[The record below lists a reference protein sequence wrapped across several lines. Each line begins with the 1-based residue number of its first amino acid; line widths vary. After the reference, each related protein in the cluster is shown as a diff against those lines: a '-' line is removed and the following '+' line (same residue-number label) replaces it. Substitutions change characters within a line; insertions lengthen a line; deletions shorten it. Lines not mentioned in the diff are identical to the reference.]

1 MIARRDDKDSNARTA
16 MTLDESPRAA
26 VRCPPSADSRVSGSS
41 RLYDLRVVEVVEQ
54 VTDEVVEAM
63 ARLVRQLSASAPPVQ
78 RHDVEAVVASDS
90 TRLLVARNA
99 DGTSIV
105 GSLTLVIFSIPTG
118 IRALIEDVIVDQEAR
133 GLGIGTLLMQE
144 AVKLARQAGAR
155 TVDLTS
161 RPSREA
167 ANALYQREGFV
178 QRETNVY
185 RYTL

>member
-1 MIARRDDKDSNARTA
+1 MPVEGQPSG
-16 MTLDESPRAA
+16 
-26 VRCPPSADSRVSGSS
+26 VRWRP
-41 RLYDLRVVEVVEQ
+41 YDLRVIEVVEQ
-54 VTDEVVEAM
+54 VTDEVVEAL

-78 RHDVEAVVASDS
+78 RQDVEAVVSSDS

-99 DGTSIV
+99 DGIV
-105 GSLTLVIFSIPTG
+105 GSLTLVIVSIPTG
-118 IRALIEDVIVDQEAR
+118 IRAWIEDVIVDERAR
-133 GLGIGTLLMQE
+133 GSGVGTLLTRE
-144 AVKLARQAGAR
+144 AVTLARQAGAR

-161 RPSREA
+161 RPSRKA

>member
-1 MIARRDDKDSNARTA
+1 M
-16 MTLDESPRAA
+16 
-26 VRCPPSADSRVSGSS
+26 
-41 RLYDLRVVEVVEQ
+41 VEVVEQ

-63 ARLVRQLSASAPPVQ
+63 ARLVRQLSASAPPVE
-78 RHDVEAVVASDS
+78 RRDVEAVVASDS
-90 TRLLVARNA
+90 TRLLVARNG
-99 DGTSIV
+99 DGIV
-105 GSLTLVIFSIPTG
+105 GSLTLVIVSIPTG
-118 IRALIEDVIVDQEAR
+118 IRAWIEDVIVDERAR
-133 GLGIGTLLMQE
+133 GLGIGTLLTRE
-144 AVKLARQAGAR
+144 AVTLAREAGAR